1 VRIDRIDLIRFG
13 HFVDRRIEFQPT
25 APDFFIVYG
34 DNEAGKSTLLRA
46 ISAMF
51 FGVPART
58 IDVHSCKP
66 QELRVGGA
74 ISSGSSHMEF
84 RRRKGTSGTLL
95 NSNEGQMPDGSLA
108 AYLRELDKER
118 FEQFFGLNHERLREG
133 GEELLHGKGEIG
145 SALFQAAG
153 LLDLRRLLDA
163 LDSQAKD
170 LFSPKSRT
178 KAINAAV
185 EEFNLAKSETR
196 RLAISA
202 SAIKEKQGELGEANE
217 KQEKLKAESE
227 ALVQELIRLRRIATN
242 KPDIARLQD
251 LRSALAKLE
260 SIPSLPV
267 GTRTKR
273 DKSAAELADAKNQI
287 QALKEQIAQRRRG
300 IDELK
305 INEELKAH
313 ASEIGAL
320 QGETNDYHRG
330 VNDRPKRASEMS
342 DAIQKAEA
350 EWKEIW
356 HRIPITEA
364 ENLRAVYARRTEIIN
379 LITEHARLT
388 TALTQAEEQLTDT
401 NDESSRLSGELDLR
415 PDPGDPAT
423 LSAAIEEAKS
433 LGDSDRAIAR
443 FKSDVERLTA
453 DCNRDLKRLRGWPRS
468 LQELE
473 DLETPLLRTIDRYV
487 EEWGTNARL
496 QKEHATRVSGV
507 AESIRVS
514 QSEIE
519 RLAKQVAGAGEAEL
533 FEARGQR
540 DRLWGLIRASA
551 FENVLSKDDA
561 QNQSGDASP
570 IEANLTKQIHRAD
583 ELADRRFANA
593 KDAASQDR
601 LRREIEIARAEQS
614 LLHEE
619 AARLQQQH
627 RDLSG
632 NWAREWSGLGA
643 EPLPPAEMKEWLH
656 TRQAILDR
664 FAQSRQKEEELHLLV
679 NAATKAGDRIA
690 ACLTQF
696 AGERIQRTD
705 SLNLFIK
712 AAEGFARQ
720 VEDRR
725 REIADIRR
733 RLREA
738 SPDKLQAK
746 VSEFKKLLGDWT
758 ERWSATC
765 ASLLLPS
772 DTTPETVS
780 AALATLESVYG
791 HLRDAKSLQHRVDR
805 IGQNIDLFE
814 KRVSILVAATDSS
827 LASSP
832 AGTAVT
838 QLHQRL
844 VESGKAETQR
854 DAWEDQNNKDEQAI
868 AGLHAKAQRAETS
881 LQELRELAQCEA
893 TQDLEMII
901 SASEQKVEKLEEYE
915 RIAQSLIERNA
926 ADLSQIE
933 EEAGAHALDTL
944 RSEIDKRDTRQKE
957 LQNDLFKAGQDYGT
971 LRQEFERLQASDES
985 TAQAQKAEDA
995 LARIRPAVAN
1005 YLRLQL
1011 ASEVL
1016 RRAIERYREKHQGP
1030 VLNRAS
1036 ELFASLTLGD
1046 YRGLTTGFGESDKSV
1061 LVAVR
1066 RNRENVEVAGLSDG
1080 TRDQLYLALRLAAIE
1095 QHVERVSPCPVIFD
1109 DVLINADNAR
1119 ASATLNIL
1127 ASLATRTQVL
1137 FFTHHRHLADL
1148 GCEAGAQIV
1157 DLGQTVGA
1165 ISSGQL
1171 TF

>member
-1 VRIDRIDLIRFG
+1 MRINRLDLIRFG

-25 APDFFIVYG
+25 APDYFIIYG

-58 IDVHSCKP
+58 VDVHSCKP
-66 QELRVGGA
+66 SELRVGGA
-74 ISSGSSHMEF
+74 ISNGSSHMEF
-84 RRRKGTSGTLL
+84 RRRKGASGTLL
-95 NSNEGQMPDGSLA
+95 NPNEGPMPDGSLTP
-108 AYLRELDKER
+108 YLRELDKER

-178 KAINAAV
+178 KVINAAI

-202 SAIKEKQGELGEANE
+202 NAIKQKEAELDEANG
-217 KQEKLKAESE
+217 KQEELKAESE
-227 ALVQELIRLRRIATN
+227 ALVQDLIRLRRIAAN

-260 SIPSLPV
+260 SIPSFPI
-267 GTRTKR
+267 GTRNER
-273 DKSAAELADAKNQI
+273 DKSAAGLADAQNQI
-287 QALKEQIAQRRRG
+287 QALKEQIAQRKRG

-313 ASEIGAL
+313 ANEIEAL
-320 QGETNDYHRG
+320 QGETNDYHRS

-342 DAIQKAEA
+342 EAIQKAEA
-350 EWKEIW
+350 EWREIW
-356 HRIPITEA
+356 HRASIAEA
-364 ENLRAVYARRTEIIN
+364 ESLRPVYARRTEIRN

-388 TALTQAEEQLTDT
+388 TALTHAAEQLAGA
-401 NDESSRLSGELDLR
+401 NDKAGRLSEELELR

-433 LGDSDRAIAR
+433 LGDTDRAIAR
-443 FKSDVERLTA
+443 LKSEVERRNA

-468 LQELE
+468 LEELE
-473 DLETPLLRTIDRYV
+473 DLETPLLKTVDRYV
-487 EEWGTNARL
+487 EEWGTDASL
-496 QKEHATRVSGV
+496 QKEHSTRVSDV
-507 AESIRVS
+507 AERIRAS

-519 RLAKQVAGAGEAEL
+519 RLAKQVGGAGEAEL
-533 FEARGQR
+533 FEARRQR
-540 DRLWGLIRASA
+540 DRLWELIRASA
-551 FENVLSKDDA
+551 FDNVLSMDEA
-561 QNQSGDASP
+561 QNQSGNASP
-570 IEANLTKQIHRAD
+570 IEANLTEQIHRTD

-601 LRREIEIARAEQS
+601 LRREIEIALAERS
-614 LLHEE
+614 RLDEE
-619 AARLQQQH
+619 GARLQQRH
-627 RDLSG
+627 RDLRA
-632 NWAREWSGLGA
+632 NWAQEWSALGM
-643 EPLPPAEMKEWLH
+643 EPLPPAEMKEWLQ

-664 FAQSRQKEEELHLLV
+664 LAQAHQKEEEFHLLV
-679 NAATKAGDRIA
+679 GAATDAGDRIA
-690 ACLTQF
+690 TCLTQF
-696 AGERIQRTD
+696 AGARIQRTD

-720 VEDRR
+720 VDDRR

-733 RLREA
+733 RLSTA
-738 SPDKLQAK
+738 SPEKLQAK
-746 VSEFKKLLGDWT
+746 VSEYKTLLDNWN
-758 ERWSATC
+758 ERWSAIS
-765 ASLLLPS
+765 ASLLLPCGAA
-772 DTTPETVS
+772 PEAVS
-780 AALATLESVYG
+780 AALETLEAVYG
-791 HLRDAKSLQHRVDR
+791 HLRDAESLQHRVKR
-805 IGQNIDLFE
+805 IGENIDDFE
-814 KRVSILVAATDSS
+814 RRVSILVAATDPS

-832 AGTAVT
+832 AGAAVT

-844 VESGKAETQR
+844 VESGKAATQR
-854 DAWEDQNNKDEQAI
+854 AAWEDQNKKDEQII

-881 LQELRELAQCEA
+881 LRELKALAHCEA
-893 TQDLEMII
+893 TQDLETII
-901 SASEQKVEKLEEYE
+901 SASEQKADKLEQYE
-915 RIAQSLIERNA
+915 RIAQGLIERNA
-926 ADLSQIE
+926 ADLNQIE

-944 RSEIDKRDTRQKE
+944 HSEIEKRETRQKE
-957 LQNDLFKAGQDYGT
+957 LQNDLFKAGEDYGT
-971 LRQEFERLQASDES
+971 LRREFERLQASDES
-985 TAQAQKAEDA
+985 SAQAQKAEDA

-1016 RRAIERYREKHQGP
+1016 RRAIESYREKHQGP

-1036 ELFASLTLGD
+1036 QLFAGLTLGE
-1046 YRGLTTGFGESDKSV
+1046 YRGLTTGFGENDRSV
-1061 LVAVR
+1061 LVAMR

-1095 QHVERVSPCPVIFD
+1095 HHVEQVSPCPVIFD

-1119 ASATLNIL
+1119 ASATLKIL

-1137 FFTHHRHLADL
+1137 FFTHHRHLAEL
-1148 GCEAGAQIV
+1148 GGEAGARIV
-1157 DLGQTVGA
+1157 ELGQSVSAT
-1165 ISSGQL
+1165 SS
-1171 TF
+1171 